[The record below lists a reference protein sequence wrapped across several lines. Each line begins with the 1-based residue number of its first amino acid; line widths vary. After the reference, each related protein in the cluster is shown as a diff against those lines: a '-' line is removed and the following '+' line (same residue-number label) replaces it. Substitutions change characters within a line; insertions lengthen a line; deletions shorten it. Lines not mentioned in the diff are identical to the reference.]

1 MPYRI
6 TINDM
11 NYTSWSVEPL
21 LPELENS
28 FNPILD
34 TNFNPIQ
41 LKLFNNDTIDEKYN
55 IINSP
60 IRNNNILGVLVLNN
74 FQSYGKMYK
83 VIPRDNK
90 LPHFLVPYEIKKA
103 DMGFHK
109 NIQNKYVVFKFMNWD
124 SKHPIGQLVETIGP
138 INDLSTFYKYELYHK
153 KLNISLTAFNKKV
166 SKTIIN
172 FDDPEIIQKY
182 NIENRQTYKV
192 FSIDPEGCTD
202 IDDAFSIIKKD
213 ENYLISIYISNV
225 PIILD
230 YLNLWD
236 SLTDRIS
243 TIYLPD
249 GKIPML
255 PNILSENICSLK
267 EKETRFAFCID
278 ILVDSEC
285 NIITTSFKNVSI
297 KLKHNFA
304 YDSPSLLSYNNY
316 IVLYNL
322 IKKKYTINDSHE
334 LVAQLMILMNNK
346 CAEYL
351 QTNKIGIFRSTIP
364 TKNKMP
370 EFLISNNFIGRY
382 TSDYTDTEHKCLNL
396 DTYTHITSPIRR
408 IVDILNMIKLMN
420 LVSADEFYN
429 KWITRIDYI
438 NEINRNIKKL
448 QSQCELL
455 HLFTTNPSILDKIY
469 EAYYVDEETMYIPEL
484 KVFNKIINKD
494 LELYNKYDVK
504 LYLFDNY
511 KIKIDLL

>member
-6 TINDM
+6 TINDI
-11 NYTSWSVEPL
+11 NYTSWSVEPT
-21 LPELENS
+21 LPDNS
-28 FNPILD
+28 FNPV
-34 TNFNPIQ
+34 Q
-41 LKLFNNDTIDEKYN
+41 LKLFNDDTFDENYN

-60 IRNNNILGVLVLNN
+60 VRNDNNILGVLVLNN

-90 LPHFLVPYEIKKA
+90 LPHFLIPYEIKKA

-138 INDLSTFYKYELYHK
+138 IDDLSSLYKYELYHK

-166 SKTIIN
+166 SKIN
-172 FDDPEIIQKY
+172 PDFLEIIQKY

-202 IDDAFSIIKKD
+202 IDDAFSVIKKD
-213 ENYLISIYISNV
+213 DNFLISIYISNV

-236 SLTDRIS
+236 SLSDRIS

-249 GKIPML
+249 RKIPML
-255 PNILSENICSLK
+255 PNILSENFCSLK
-267 EKETRFAFCID
+267 EKETRIAFCID
-278 ILVDSEC
+278 ILVDTDC
-285 NIITTSFKNVSI
+285 NILTTSTKNVSV

-304 YDSPSLLSYNNY
+304 YESPELLSYNNY
-316 IVLYNL
+316 NVLYNL

-346 CAEYL
+346 CA
-351 QTNKIGIFRSTIP
+351 NKIGIFRSTIP
-364 TKNKMP
+364 SKNKIP
-370 EFLISNNFIGRY
+370 EFLASNNFIGRY
-382 TSDYTDTEHKCLNL
+382 TTDNNNTEHKGLNL
-396 DTYTHITSPIRR
+396 DIYTHITSPIRR
-408 IVDILNMIKLMN
+408 IVDILNMIKIMN
-420 LVSADEFYN
+420 LTSADEFYN

-438 NEINRNIKKL
+438 NETNRNIKNL
-448 QSQCELL
+448 QSKCELL

-469 EAYYVDEETMYIPEL
+469 EAYYVEEETIYIPEL
-484 KVFNKIINKD
+484 KVFSKIKMD
-494 LELYNKYDVK
+494 LELYKKYNIK

-511 KIKIDLL
+511 KIKVELL